1 MSNFVV
7 PDKELTLTTE
17 TGQVLVFTPEE
28 YYILRQERN
37 GEVTEGPIIKHEP
50 LVKKARELGIKIP
63 RPQQTNF
70 VWSSNR
76 NFYISFLVEDED
88 GIYGDGEANP
98 NNLGKSPIAQG
109 YPLIMAKKRAV
120 DRYLIQKLGLAGKV
134 YSDSEIP
141 PTGILSEEIQEP
153 VQIVEQVTDQ
163 EKVQLENKKEATSS
177 TPKEGNANKTPK
189 TKEGPETKA
198 GKAKVNLEEVDLEQL
213 KSMKVGFGVN
223 RNKTLAEVPDYY
235 LEFLATKFKPATP
248 EFEAVKDAAIKL
260 YEAKKAN

>member
-1 MSNFVV
+1 MSGAVI
-7 PDKELTLTTE
+7 E
-17 TGQVLVFTPEE
+17 
-28 YYILRQERN
+28 
-37 GEVTEGPIIKHEP
+37 
-50 LVKKARELGIKIP
+50 
-63 RPQQTNF
+63 
-70 VWSSNR
+70 
-76 NFYISFLVEDED
+76 FYISFLVEDED

-177 TPKEGNANKTPK
+177 TIQR
-189 TKEGPETKA
+189 
-198 GKAKVNLEEVDLEQL
+198 KVTQIKHL
-213 KSMKVGFGVN
+213 KLK
-223 RNKTLAEVPDYY
+223 KDQ
-235 LEFLATKFKPATP
+235 KPRL
-248 EFEAVKDAAIKL
+248 V
-260 YEAKKAN
+260 